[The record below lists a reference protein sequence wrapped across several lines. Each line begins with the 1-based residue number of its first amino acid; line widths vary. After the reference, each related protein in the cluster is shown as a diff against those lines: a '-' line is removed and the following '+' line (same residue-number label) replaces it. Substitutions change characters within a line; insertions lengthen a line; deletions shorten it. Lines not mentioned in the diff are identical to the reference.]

1 MIPNVG
7 VRTAGTNAFDELTQL
22 SREAFSINVDGIKTG
37 KHWYRVRLRS
47 ATSDVN
53 REIVF
58 RDIGP
63 NILTVTPDDSLGVVE
78 VVWRD
83 TGGRLWTEDFIQENT
98 PSNNKKLHSIYEVFY
113 WEPQHQSSLL
123 AAWNS
128 SGAEE
133 WWQVLRTLRGSEN
146 LTFMVEEFYNSSTT
160 FIELGTQTVGY
171 IDTTNGSHLTRIKM
185 HVGNELAKGVYFLDR
200 EPVEGTT
207 APIPQMPGEAGKPQP
222 DGTGPDTPSESGT
235 YTIPPMPEEQKPIRK
250 AIAGWWGTQSS
261 GKE

>member
-1 MIPNVG
+1 MIQNVS
-7 VRTAGTNAFDELTQL
+7 VRTAGTNAFDELTKL
-22 SREAFSINVDGIKTG
+22 RREAFSIKVDSLNTG
-37 KHWYRVRLRS
+37 KHWYRVRLTS
-47 ATSDVN
+47 ATSNVN
-53 REIVF
+53 REIIF

-63 NILTVTPDDSLGVVE
+63 NILTVTPDDSMGILE

-83 TGGRLWTEDFIQENT
+83 SGGRLWTENFIQKDSPT
-98 PSNNKKLHSIYEVFY
+98 NKKQIDSIYEVFY
-113 WEPQHQSSLL
+113 WEPQHQSNLL

-128 SGAEE
+128 SGAED
-133 WWQVLRTLRGSEN
+133 WWQALRTLRGSQN

-160 FIELGTQTVGY
+160 FIELGTHTVGY

-207 APIPQMPGEAGKPQP
+207 APIPQMPEEAPTTQP
-222 DGTGPDTPSESGT
+222 DGNSFGKPSESGK
-235 YTIPPMPEEQKPIRK
+235 YKIPPMPDEQKTARK
-250 AIAGWWGTQSS
+250 AIAGWWGTQSN